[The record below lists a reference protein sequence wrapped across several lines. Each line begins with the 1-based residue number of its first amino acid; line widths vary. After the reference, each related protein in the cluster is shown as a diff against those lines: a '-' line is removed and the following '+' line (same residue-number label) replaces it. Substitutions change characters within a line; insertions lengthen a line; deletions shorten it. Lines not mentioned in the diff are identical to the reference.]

1 MSLYN
6 ITYRFE
12 SDGGNIQYNTIQ
24 NVEKEAETSGVNVSI
39 VTTGLELTDDAIH
52 GIAVVELADDAD
64 PATVFESAVSIDH
77 IENGVNSKAEESSS
91 LGTEVPADPEPVQDI
106 HRIET
111 NTAVAESLSA
121 LSEAP
126 GSGMMFYSN
135 LTRCRPFERDLW
147 FVPLMG
153 TRIDGSEVTPADVA
167 GFYSTQTELLEQQP
181 ELKIGVYHRTVDSTI
196 QLSVVASLTDQ
207 EEAIELAAG
216 IDGSSPMNFY
226 RFELAKTALVVG
238 QATHGPGTPQ
248 AVFRNDDGERV
259 TSRDLAY
266 RHWYENLAVSYHPLG
281 VMVDGDLYQ
290 PVSLEMDDR
299 RASAVGDP
307 ISLETYRGSKT
318 SRPWQFGLTRCDGQ
332 LLITQARASPDK
344 FDPVLKRYPIE
355 KQTLGDEPLVF
366 SHTVSRRVWSED
378 PLNLHV
384 QSQRSEG
391 LRTQFIYEDSAG
403 WHLIQP
409 KAVDDLDESA
419 DQPFE
424 STQLDGV
431 SVRSALLKANED
443 GEVKSTVEHEYRI
456 TEDVFDACD
465 QLYALSYYEANE
477 ESFDNLQWD
486 IADATAYEI
495 VNGNTVQ

>member
-6 ITYRFE
+6 ITYQFE

-24 NVEKEAETSGVNVSI
+24 NVEKEAATNGVDLTV
-39 VTTGLELTDDAIH
+39 VTTGLELTDDAIK
-52 GIAVVELADDAD
+52 GIAVVELADVND
-64 PATVFESAVSIDH
+64 PATVFESATSIDH
-77 IENGVNSKAEESSS
+77 IEDGVNSRADASGS
-91 LGTEVPADPEPVQDI
+91 LTTERPVNPEPVEEM
-106 HRIET
+106 HKIEK
-111 NTAVAESLSA
+111 NTAVAESLAS
-121 LSEAP
+121 LSETP
-126 GSGMMFYSN
+126 GSGVMFYSN
-135 LTRCRPFERDLW
+135 LTRCQPFERDLW
-147 FVPLMG
+147 FVPLVG

-167 GFYSTQTELLEQQP
+167 EFCSTQLELLEEQP
-181 ELKIGVYHRTVDSTI
+181 ELKIVVYRWTSDSMI
-196 QLSVVASLTDQ
+196 QLSLVASLTDQ
-207 EEAIELAAG
+207 QEAIELATG
-216 IDGSSPMNFY
+216 IDDSSPMNFY
-226 RFELAKTALVVG
+226 RFELVKKALVVDET
-238 QATHGPGTPQ
+238 THGPGTPQ
-248 AVFRNDDGERV
+248 TVFRNDHGKHI

-266 RHWYENLAVSYHPLG
+266 RHWYENLAASYHPLG
-281 VMVDGDLYQ
+281 VMVNGDLYQ
-290 PVSLEMDDR
+290 PVSLEMDITE
-299 RASAVGDP
+299 ASPVGDP
-307 ISLETYRGSKT
+307 ISLETYRGSTT
-318 SRPWQFGLTRCDGQ
+318 SRPWQFGLTRSDGQ

-391 LRTQFIYEDSAG
+391 LRTQFIYQDSEG

-409 KAVDDLDESA
+409 KAVDEPDDSA
-419 DQPFE
+419 DQSFE

-431 SVRSALLKANED
+431 SVRSALLRANED

-465 QLYALSYYEANE
+465 QLYVLSYYEANE

-495 VNGNTVQ
+495 VNENTV